1 MTEKWRTNLLI
12 GNSEINFMIDTGADV
27 TVIPEE
33 VFRQCNLGKLHS
45 TFKRLFGADHNGLR
59 VMGTVRDTLSLG
71 ETCVTEDVYVIKGLK
86 EPLLYWLES
95 IISKV
100 KVSKKGL
107 KRNTLNCSMDW
118 ENLRENMKSS

>member
-1 MTEKWRTNLLI
+1 MTVNEVVNTIETSEKWRTNLLI

-45 TFKRLFGADHNGLR
+45 TFKRLFGADHTGLR

-71 ETCVTEDVYVIKGLK
+71 ETCVTEDSYVVKGLK
-86 EPLLYWLES
+86 EHLLGQPVIEEATF
-95 IISKV
+95 I
-100 KVSKKGL
+100 G
-107 KRNTLNCSMDW
+107 
-118 ENLRENMKSS
+118 